1 MIPNHR
7 SFERVPKVRRLC
19 ISLVT
24 SVVTSVVVLAA
35 SGCSGLPPIF
45 NVLGSYF
52 PSWLVCL
59 AISIGLT
66 CLVHLW
72 VTTKQLADE
81 LWPLSI
87 VYSALLCLFSCTLW
101 LVFFE

>member
-1 MIPNHR
+1 MRSHHR
-7 SFERVPKVRRLC
+7 SPKIRRLWIC
-19 ISLVT
+19 LVA
-24 SVVTSVVVLAA
+24 SFFVLASA
-35 SGCSGLPPIF
+35 GCSAPPVF

-66 CLVHLW
+66 FLAHVF
-72 VTTKQLADE
+72 VATKKIADE

-87 VYSALLCLFSCTLW
+87 VYSALLCFFTCTLW

>member
-1 MIPNHR
+1 MSSNHR
-7 SFERVPKVRRLC
+7 SPKIRRLWIC
-19 ISLVT
+19 LVT
-24 SVVTSVVVLAA
+24 SLFVLASA
-35 SGCSGLPPIF
+35 GCSAPPVF

-66 CLVHLW
+66 FLVHAF
-72 VTTKQLADE
+72 VTTRKLADE

>member
-1 MIPNHR
+1 MSFR
-7 SFERVPKVRRLC
+7 QQSFERSPKVRRFW

-24 SVVTSVVVLAA
+24 SLVTLTA
-35 SGCSGLPPIF
+35 SGCSGPPVF

-66 CLVHLW
+66 LLAHW
-72 VTTKQLADE
+72 FVTTRKLGGE

-87 VYSALLCLFSCTLW
+87 VYSALLCFFCCTLW